1 MGFKMGRWKAALG
14 IASLFFAVVLAGCNV
29 TFREPEDMETLHTEE
44 PLVVEDSIP
53 PLETVPP
60 QETGQP
66 LETSLPP
73 ETEDAASRKEPPK
86 VKGIYVTGPVA
97 GHKKMEEL
105 IQLVE
110 ETELNTVVIDIK
122 NDAGE
127 VTYKME
133 SSAVEEIGSAVGYI
147 RDMPGLIK
155 RLKEKDIYVIGRVVA
170 FKDPIL
176 AEKKPELSLKTKDG
190 KIFRDKA
197 GLAWVNPYETK
208 VWDYLVEIGSQAAK
222 IGFDEIQFDY
232 IRFSTDSGMKNVDFG
247 KKAEEKSKED
257 IITEFAQYARESL
270 EPLGL
275 YVSADVYGT
284 IIHNEEDARI
294 VGQNYKAIAEAM
306 DFICPMVYPSH
317 YNNGVLGVERP
328 EAQAYE
334 IIKAEM
340 EESKK
345 VLSGLDEEKQGAVR
359 VWIQDFS
366 ATWIEGYTR
375 YTKEKIREQIQAV
388 YDSGYE
394 EWILWNARNNYT
406 EEALQK

>member
-1 MGFKMGRWKAALG
+1 MGFKMRKLKVFWG
-14 IASLFFAVVLAGCNV
+14 ISCFTAVLMLSGCSMKTGELKN
-29 TFREPEDMETLHTEE
+29 PETVHTEA
-44 PLVVEDSIP
+44 PFIVED
-53 PLETVPP
+53 T
-60 QETGQP
+60 
-66 LETSLPP
+66 LPP
-73 ETEDAASRKEPPK
+73 ETALPEETKVPETELPVETVQPVSRKEPPK
-86 VKGIYVTGPVA
+86 VKGIYITGPVA
-97 GHKKMEEL
+97 GHEKMESL

-110 ETELNTVVIDIK
+110 ETELNTMVIDIK

-127 VTYKME
+127 ITYKME
-133 SSAVEEIGSAVGYI
+133 SPTVAEIGSGVGYV
-147 RDMPGLIK
+147 RDMPELVK
-155 RLKEKDIYVIGRVVA
+155 RLKEKGIYVIGRVVA

-176 AEKKPELSLKTKDG
+176 AEKRPELSLKTKEG

-197 GLAWVNPYETK
+197 GLAWVNPYETG
-208 VWDYLVEIGSQAAK
+208 VWDYLIEIGSQAAEL
-222 IGFDEIQFDY
+222 GFDEIQFDY

-247 KKAEEKSKED
+247 EKAKEKSKEE
-257 IITEFAQYARESL
+257 IITEFAQYARQML
-270 EPLGL
+270 EPLGV

-284 IIHNEEDARI
+284 IIHNEEDAQI
-294 VGQNYKAIAEAM
+294 VGQNYKAITEAM
-306 DFICPMVYPSH
+306 DYICPMVYPSH

-345 VLSGLDEEKQGAVR
+345 VLSDLEEEKQGAVR

-406 EEALQK
+406 EGALERP

>member
-1 MGFKMGRWKAALG
+1 MGFKMRKLKVFWG
-14 IASLFFAVVLAGCNV
+14 ISCLTAVLMLSGCSMKTGELKN
-29 TFREPEDMETLHTEE
+29 PETVHTEA
-44 PLVVEDSIP
+44 PLIVED
-53 PLETVPP
+53 T
-60 QETGQP
+60 
-66 LETSLPP
+66 LPP
-73 ETEDAASRKEPPK
+73 ETALPEETKVPETELSVETVQPVSRKEPPK
-86 VKGIYVTGPVA
+86 VKGIYITGPVA
-97 GHKKMEEL
+97 GHEKMESL

-110 ETELNTVVIDIK
+110 ETELNTMVIDIK

-127 VTYKME
+127 ITYKME
-133 SSAVEEIGSAVGYI
+133 SPTVAEIGSGVGYV
-147 RDMPGLIK
+147 RDMPELVK
-155 RLKEKDIYVIGRVVA
+155 RLKEKGIYVIGRVVA

-176 AEKKPELSLKTKDG
+176 AEKRPELSLKTKEG

-197 GLAWVNPYETK
+197 GLAWVNPYETG
-208 VWDYLVEIGSQAAK
+208 VWDYLIEIGSQAAEL
-222 IGFDEIQFDY
+222 GFDEIQFDY

-247 KKAEEKSKED
+247 EKAKEKSKEE
-257 IITEFAQYARESL
+257 IITEFAQYARQML
-270 EPLGL
+270 EPLGV

-284 IIHNEEDARI
+284 IIHNEEDAQI

-306 DFICPMVYPSH
+306 DYICPMVYPSH

-345 VLSGLDEEKQGAVR
+345 VLSDLEEEKQGAVR

-406 EEALQK
+406 EGALERP